1 MSLFSTTKTFSVLIP
16 KNSKNPVKDIKL
28 VKESGFNFIAA
39 FFKLFWA
46 LYNRMWLCA
55 SLLFLTQAIL
65 VYLRLNN
72 IIDFQLVIILDL
84 ALLAIIGFNSNDWK
98 LEDLKSKNYVFM
110 DVVLAIDE
118 LQAKEKFL
126 RSYVNDDY
134 YKKEEVLS

>member
-1 MSLFSTTKTFSVLIP
+1 MSIFSSTKTFSVLIP
-16 KNSKNPVKDIKL
+16 KDSINPVKDIKL
-28 VKESGFNFIAA
+28 VKEGGFNFIAA
-39 FFKLFWA
+39 IFKLFWA

-55 SLLFLTQAIL
+55 ALLFLAQSLL

-72 IIDFQLVIILDL
+72 VIDLQAAVIFDFG
-84 ALLAIIGFNSNDWK
+84 LLATIGFNANDWK

-126 RSYVNDDY
+126 RSYVDEEY
-134 YKKEEVLS
+134 YKSEGAFS